1 MGPSEINKRRPQRLP
16 FVVALGAALV
26 TTGVFIAWIRLGIG
40 GDTPTLYVDDV
51 GTVLAALTAAVL
63 CAGAALRHSG
73 PKRRFWLMLAA
84 ATGVWALAEAT
95 WTVYE
100 LVLHEPVPVPSWA
113 DVGYLAGIPLA
124 VGALLY
130 HPALRSGGI
139 WKARAV
145 FDGLVIATALLFLSW
160 TLVLGPLWQS
170 TDLTTLGGVVA
181 LAYPFGDVVIV
192 FFIVVAIRRMTGG
205 DGVAL
210 LCLLVGLLLMALSDS
225 TYAYLAGVGSYE
237 SGDLVDAGW
246 VAAYLAIELAA
257 FSSFAPG
264 EPVVRRSET
273 SSPTL
278 AALVAPLLP
287 VLVALTV
294 VAVQMKLGGHR
305 LDNVARLMALALV
318 GLALVRQTL
327 LVFDLLAPEA
337 GREEGMLERIERVA
351 LGIAT
356 RNTAEPSKWLPP
368 WRRESHEQL

>member
-1 MGPSEINKRRPQRLP
+1 MGPSEINKRRQQRLP

-26 TTGVFIAWIRLGIG
+26 TTGVFIGWIRLGIG

-139 WKARAV
+139 RKARAV

-205 DGVAL
+205 DRVAL
-210 LCLLVGLLLMALSDS
+210 LCLLAGLLLMALSDS
-225 TYAYLAGVGSYE
+225 TYAYLAGVGNYE

-246 VAAYLAIELAA
+246 VASYLAIALAA
-257 FSSFAPG
+257 FSSRAQQ
-264 EPVVRRSET
+264 PVVRRSET
-273 SSPTL
+273 SSPSL
-278 AALVAPLLP
+278 ASLVVPFLP

-294 VAVQMKLGGHR
+294 AAVQMKLGGHR
-305 LDNVARLMALALV
+305 LDNVAWLMAVALV
-318 GLALVRQTL
+318 VLSLVRQTL

-337 GREEGMLERIERVA
+337 DREESMLERIERVA

-356 RNTAEPSKWLPP
+356 PDTAASKVAPGALARKP
-368 WRRESHEQL
+368 